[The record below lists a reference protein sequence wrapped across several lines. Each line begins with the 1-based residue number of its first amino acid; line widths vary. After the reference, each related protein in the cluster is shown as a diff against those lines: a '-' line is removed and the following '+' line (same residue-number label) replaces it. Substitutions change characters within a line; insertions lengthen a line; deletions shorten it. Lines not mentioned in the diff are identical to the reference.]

1 MPEIMNV
8 TNSTP
13 GYDTAAGSR
22 SIPNTVNDPNVQNI
36 PNPARVTRPDANTGE
51 QQSASEGQ
59 TGPLRYDSNFQA
71 FLQRLQ
77 SSGDTVSQL
86 AHLLSGDSRMVV
98 SSGLR
103 AGTAEELSRVLEML
117 EMSEGEFLQF
127 LKDQAASGSRFSGP
141 LFDLLRS
148 AYQNAG
154 SPGLRGDIGQFIRQY
169 GDWSATGHIETV
181 LLLRL
186 NQAVRAMPRSWGGR
200 ATEFL
205 SLLQNGMAAGDRAGN
220 LKLLQGQILPYL
232 SNYVAR
238 SHDMGRARGLL
249 TMLVLDVARYEN
261 GSQENL
267 LASLHHLMNYG
278 SLKSSLGSLDDA
290 TLLALLHHA
299 ASGQGTGQSVF
310 ADHLA
315 AAANTALRGSMGTEA
330 QEVFHS
336 LVNSLLV
343 NESVYMPLNHYLL
356 PLKWKNR
363 TMFSELWVDPDA
375 QRDRERGSG
384 QARTVRLLLKAD
396 VQSLGLFD
404 VVLTCRGKSVSL
416 DVHCPA
422 AVASFSDRIQST
434 LSEILRDNGLEAG
447 TVHVEKL
454 ERPLTVSE
462 IFPTIFDGRDSI
474 NVKA

>member
-22 SIPNTVNDPNVQNI
+22 SIPNTVNDPSIQNI
-36 PNPARVTRPDANTGE
+36 PNPTRVTRPDANTGE

-59 TGPLRYDSNFQA
+59 SGPLRYDSNFQS

-77 SSGDTVSQL
+77 SSGDTVSEL
-86 AHLLSGDSRMVV
+86 VRLLSGDSRMVV
-98 SSGLR
+98 SSGLH
-103 AGTAEELSRVLEML
+103 AGTADELSRVLEML

-127 LKDQAASGSRFSGP
+127 FKDQAASGSRFGGP
-141 LFDLLRS
+141 LFDLLRT
-148 AYQNAG
+148 AYHGAG
-154 SPGLRGDIGQFIRQY
+154 SPGLRGDIGQFLRQY
-169 GDWSATGHIETV
+169 GDWAATDHIETV
-181 LLLRL
+181 LMLRL
-186 NQAVRAMPRSWGGR
+186 NQVARAVPRSWGGKV
-200 ATEFL
+200 TEFL
-205 SLLQNGMAAGDRAGN
+205 SLLQNGIAAGDRVGN

-261 GSQENL
+261 GSQESL
-267 LASLHHLMNYG
+267 LASLRHLTNYG
-278 SLKSSLGSLDDA
+278 SLKASLGSLDDTA
-290 TLLALLHHA
+290 LLALLHHA

-315 AAANTALRGSMGTEA
+315 ASANSALGGSMGPES
-330 QEVFHS
+330 QEVFQS
-336 LVNSLLV
+336 LVNALLV

-375 QRDRERGSG
+375 EGGGERGSG

-396 VQSLGLFD
+396 VQSVGLFD
-404 VVLTCRGKSVSL
+404 VVLTCRGKAVNL

-422 AVASFSDRIQST
+422 AVASFSDRIENT
-434 LSEILRDNGLEAG
+434 LSDILRDNGLEAG
-447 TVHVEKL
+447 AVHVEKL
-454 ERPLTVSE
+454 EQPLTVSE